1 MNHAGEISRL
11 VALAEPEIRV
21 WTNVGDAH
29 LGYFSSLDAIA
40 DAKSEI
46 LEGAT
51 AATVLVA
58 NADDPRVMARTPGF
72 AGRVITFG
80 TANGVDVRA
89 TRIEER
95 GVDGTRAHVRTP
107 GGAADLDVPL
117 LGVGNL
123 LNVLAATAVAHLHGV
138 SLEEIAIRAASLHPA
153 KHRGEVVSLR
163 AGVTLVDD
171 SYNSSPSALMQAL
184 DTLRQDRRHPRKL
197 AVLGEMLELGGF
209 AQALHVECGHA
220 AVNAGVARLVV
231 VGGPPAAALAAAARD
246 AGLPEGA
253 AVHVSTSGEAAD
265 LLLAALAPGDL
276 VLVKGSRGIG
286 TDRVVDRIK
295 AEWG

>member
-1 MNHAGEISRL
+1 
-11 VALAEPEIRV
+11 
-21 WTNVGDAH
+21 
-29 LGYFSSLDAIA
+29 
-40 DAKSEI
+40 
-46 LEGAT
+46 
-51 AATVLVA
+51 
-58 NADDPRVMARTPGF
+58 
-72 AGRVITFG
+72 
-80 TANGVDVRA
+80 
-89 TRIEER
+89 
-95 GVDGTRAHVRTP
+95 
-107 GGAADLDVPL
+107 
-117 LGVGNL
+117 
-123 LNVLAATAVAHLHGV
+123 
-138 SLEEIAIRAASLHPA
+138 
-153 KHRGEVVSLR
+153 
-163 AGVTLVDD
+163 
-171 SYNSSPSALMQAL
+171 MQAL

-197 AVLGEMLELGGF
+197 AVLGEMLELGAF